1 MLSKRLIYGDPI
13 ATLIMDAI
21 YGIIRACV
29 DQKITYLENLK
40 IKDSKKSYDFLEFGK
55 LGD

>member
-1 MLSKRLIYGDPI
+1 
-13 ATLIMDAI
+13 MDAI

-40 IKDSKKSYDFLEFGK
+40 IKDSKKSYDFLESGK